1 MNALKRAI
9 GIISPMIILILI
21 QYLITFC
28 ATFIFM
34 NSAVAPE
41 AVLNDSQI
49 LELRNASYEML
60 NENVVLIS
68 GISAVISIPIFY
80 RMLNKEWLKRP
91 YRLQALKPVCRKY
104 IYVAL
109 VAIGMTVAFNLGV
122 NAFEFFRYDVDYA
135 RIARG
140 IYSEPYYLQVLVIGF
155 LMPISEEL
163 MFRGLIFERIS
174 NFGSETA
181 GAILTSLLFG
191 LYHGTMIQLVYAF
204 VFSLFMIFAYKRSG
218 SFAAPVLFH
227 MVSNLSALAMNQLSP
242 LTSMQ
247 YSIGIV
253 VFCLIGLFGLYELK
267 KGRFF
272 RVISLENDI
281 IGEDDVESGEQM

>member
-1 MNALKRAI
+1 MRHSLKKHPFIQSLKKQRQMWLICIPIIIWVAI
-9 GIISPMIILILI
+9 FCYYPMYGLTMAFVDYVPGKEIWECKFVGFKYFKNFFTSTDFPRL
-21 QYLITFC
+21 
-28 ATFIFM
+28 
-34 NSAVAPE
+34 
-41 AVLNDSQI
+41 
-49 LELRNASYEML
+49 LRNTLAMSGL
-60 NENVVLIS
+60 NI
-68 GISAVISIPIFY
+68 
-80 RMLNKEWLKRP
+80 
-91 YRLQALKPVCRKY
+91 
-104 IYVAL
+104 
-109 VAIGMTVAFNLGV
+109 T
-122 NAFEFFRYDVDYA
+122 
-135 RIARG
+135 
-140 IYSEPYYLQVLVIGF
+140 IGF